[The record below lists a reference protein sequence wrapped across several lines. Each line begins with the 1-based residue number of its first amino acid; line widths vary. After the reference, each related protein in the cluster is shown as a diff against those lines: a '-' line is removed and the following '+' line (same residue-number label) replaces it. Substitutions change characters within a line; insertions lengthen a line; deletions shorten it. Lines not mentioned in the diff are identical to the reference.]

1 MNKQRAFAAL
11 PLAVLVA
18 GGVALA
24 GCGSASSPTSKPSG
38 GASASPMATASTS
51 SSPSASGS
59 TVTVTSAGFTQHA
72 LTVHA
77 GQQVVFADRAG
88 THLFCVSN
96 GSGGTGGTGGT
107 TTCAT
112 ASQAPNAPVQLVGPG
127 TVLSAGQKA
136 SFTFRPGT
144 YHIIVP
150 AQPSMS
156 IDITVK

>member
-1 MNKQRAFAAL
+1 MNKQHAFAAL

-18 GGVALA
+18 AGVALA

-38 GASASPMATASTS
+38 GASASPMATASGS
-51 SSPSASGS
+51 ASPSASGS

-77 GQQVVFADRAG
+77 GQPVVFDNRAG

-96 GSGGTGGTGGT
+96 GSGGTGGT

-127 TVLSAGQKA
+127 TVLSAGQQA
-136 SFTFRPGT
+136 SFTFKPGT

-156 IDITVK
+156 LDITVK